1 MTTYVE
7 ARDELV
13 TLINNKFSTDHPTLK
28 VFYQNTKKVDTN
40 TVGDQFVRVTVD
52 MMKGKQS
59 SIEFEP
65 RRRVLGEVILEF
77 VYKEGLGTR
86 YSLEMYD
93 YVESFLAMKTLTK
106 VSTRVASPGADWEK
120 EGWAGFR
127 ITVPFFF
134 D

>member
-13 TLINNKFSTDHPTLK
+13 TLINSKFSADHPTLK
-28 VFYQNTKKVDTN
+28 VFYQNTKKVDIN
-40 TVGDQFVRVTVD
+40 TVGDQFVRITVD

-86 YSLEMYD
+86 YALEMYD
-93 YVESFLAMKTLTK
+93 YVESFLAMKSLTK